1 MSLWPGGPRA
11 PFGLAATRRGE
22 RPGRGPGGDRAALP
36 ESDPGGWHWL
46 SAQRMKEIPAQD
58 LRQGRASR
66 GFARIPAE
74 PAFVPADLPP
84 APSEAPRRRPL
95 RSRLSNHLRGVP
107 VIHLRL
113 RLSSRGVRA
122 RRPRLSRRLGVGGG
136 FKVRRGRPPPNL
148 PVIAPRANLRA
159 SHSQLGSSLKHEL
172 SNYCQFRLIF

>member
-74 PAFVPADLPP
+74 PASVPADLPP

-95 RSRLSNHLRGVP
+95 RSRLSNPLAWCPRD
-107 VIHLRL
+107 
-113 RLSSRGVRA
+113 SSFAPSLIKPGSPGTPSA
-122 RRPRLSRRLGVGGG
+122 SITASRRGGRLQG
-136 FKVRRGRPPPNL
+136 QERPPAAQSPGDC
-148 PVIAPRANLRA
+148 PE
-159 SHSQLGSSLKHEL
+159 SQSPGLTFPIGEL
-172 SNYCQFRLIF
+172 SQA